1 MKSFDDL
8 VLELVERKALSV
20 SQRRK
25 MALRM
30 RKMMKNPAVQSKI
43 ARQKMKLASTSK
55 IQQRANKAAKQIVIK
70 KFAGMDKQDYA
81 NLSLMQRQA
90 LDDRI
95 VSKKGAA
102 IKKIAKKLMTKMK
115 KDELERLKKAREMG
129 SEQ

>member
-81 NLSLMQRQA
+81 NLPLMQRQA

-102 IKKIAKKLMTKMK
+102 IKKIAKKLMTRMK
-115 KDELERLKKAREMG
+115 KAELERLKKAREMG